1 MPTPRAAR
9 LLAGMLLATAAAL
22 CGAQSPPTSD
32 ARAAPLPPA
41 EFGPPRPSAAVP
53 RFDIALV
60 LPLEAPAYARAA
72 DAVRAGFMAAAEA
85 AGVARRCLV
94 IGHGDDGVIPSFDAA
109 RDRGVR
115 VIVGP
120 LVRDDLKTLGI
131 AGGQW
136 PTTIALNQLD
146 DGSPLPSNTWSLAL
160 TVESDARML
169 ARRAFDDGAKTVDVV
184 EDDSALTRRLASA
197 FAAEWTGI
205 GGMAPSDYPVTGSR
219 EALLDLRKSLARAP
233 PDAVLL
239 ATSGE
244 QAALVKPF
252 LPNLTAY
259 ASGLVFERPL
269 AAAAR
274 DLDDVR
280 VAEIPW
286 ILTPDAPELASLPRR
301 EFGSAALTRLYA
313 LGLDAFRVAQA
324 FLGGVPE
331 RLSFDGATGHIS
343 LDARR
348 QLERESRMGIY
359 RDGQLVPLERTR

>member
-1 MPTPRAAR
+1 
-9 LLAGMLLATAAAL
+9 
-22 CGAQSPPTSD
+22 
-32 ARAAPLPPA
+32 
-41 EFGPPRPSAAVP
+41 
-53 RFDIALV
+53 
-60 LPLEAPAYARAA
+60 
-72 DAVRAGFMAAAEA
+72 
-85 AGVARRCLV
+85 
-94 IGHGDDGVIPSFDAA
+94 
-109 RDRGVR
+109 
-115 VIVGP
+115 
-120 LVRDDLKTLGI
+120 
-131 AGGQW
+131 
-136 PTTIALNQLD
+136 
-146 DGSPLPSNTWSLAL
+146 
-160 TVESDARML
+160 ML
-169 ARRAFDDGAKTVDVV
+169 ARRAFDDGMKTVDV
-184 EDDSALTRRLASA
+184 STTIRRSRAGSPMRSPSNGPASA
-197 FAAEWTGI
+197 AP
-205 GGMAPSDYPVTGSR
+205 APSDYPVTGSR

-252 LPNLTAY
+252 LPSLTAY

-324 FLGGVPE
+324 FVGGVPE

-348 QLERESRMGIY
+348 QLERERP
-359 RDGQLVPLERTR
+359 DGNLP